1 MMVQDPARVKKVKPK
16 VVSEGTTLHGGS
28 VSRHQGVQLPMTND
42 ISHTFDDY
50 RDTSYPPAESP
61 SPSESSSLFSNSD
74 AGSHSTVSTESSEST
89 RNSTSTDEYE
99 YLIFGNSDQMYP
111 GGPMTTA
118 VENNYTVYA
127 CSRSSLNASSSSQES
142 GDAERYTEHR
152 LQGTRG
158 GWVEGDEGSSFVYTD
173 RSRQQLGSKLTEH
186 RRQLDGTEHGP
197 GETSGSNLSR
207 RKSAREKTTQ
217 TFY

>member
-16 VVSEGTTLHGGS
+16 VVSEGGS
-28 VSRHQGVQLPMTND
+28 LSRHQGVQLPMTND

-50 RDTSYPPAESP
+50 GDPAESP

-74 AGSHSTVSTESSEST
+74 AGSHSTESSEST
-89 RNSTSTDEYE
+89 RNSTSTEEYE
-99 YLIFGNSDQMYP
+99 YLIFGTSDQMYP

-118 VENNYTVYA
+118 EENNYTVYS
-127 CSRSSLNASSSSQES
+127 CSRSSLNASSSRQES
-142 GDAERYTEHR
+142 GLAERYTEHR

-158 GWVEGDEGSSFVYTD
+158 GWVEGDEGSSFLYTD

-186 RRQLDGTEHGP
+186 HRQLDGTGHDP
-197 GETSGSNLSR
+197 GETRGSNLSR
-207 RKSAREKTTQ
+207 RKSAREKTTR